1 MTPLP
6 ATVATPSIKKEVL
19 CVIVLED
26 SEQIAQVFNAV
37 YQTYLDPIIRYLRTP
52 MLNSPAQGG
61 PGNTKMTPLVRLG
74 LVYYRNNA
82 RGSSTCVDRT
92 SFISDYRLY
101 RKIITQHQF
110 APGTAPLY
118 AVTEGLVGALELF
131 DAYQSSYGSDVR
143 HTVQHCIVVGSTPFC
158 PEAVR
163 NNISTR
169 YDDFTLA
176 RVLDTMKTSRVKLSV
191 ISPLG
196 PASPA
201 LLSLAVQAAENPDS
215 IVDVTKGP
223 DHKLVAKLAGFTPP
237 SLEVPKDIPES
248 AASKAQ
254 LRAVPPSA
262 VENTSAPI
270 AEHTPPAKKK
280 SKIDTSPANH
290 PSPLSIALPTSP
302 ARGPSGDLR
311 SPTQAGSVR
320 KSGKAKG
327 NDAVKTPKLKG
338 KAKPKSTAVS
348 SPGTMGLEL
357 SPGFSAGLAPSLAS
371 PIMVPPVPSV
381 HASGSLLSD
390 GSPSFG
396 QSGLR
401 EGTTKLAERLSVSNA
416 NQLERQQLAEYEKRQ
431 QDTKRHMES
440 LQKKA
445 AAELLTQP
453 RPPPT
458 ASNPGSVALNPA
470 IMGRPMAG
478 NVSYGMA
485 VSQPMLTTGIRPPT
499 APTSDTT
506 NANFQL
512 AQQQFANRG
521 NPPFAIP
528 AGMTPSQLQSAL
540 LLNHGPLT
548 GPQLQALIAS
558 GAVTGHNAAPVGA
571 GTSRGAL
578 WTGNLIWSAK
588 DRKTTKFFRHHAKVS
603 AIPGTMAIRQS
614 MRQKLQ
620 ITEPDPLAAAQLP
633 PAASPFSLEH
643 FHLDKWSVDLE
654 SSTLV
659 NLDQDNLLRFL
670 LDHNIP
676 YVEFTLLPEQND
688 PTVNSNFNSLISS
701 LSSKLMDPPL
711 PGAVGPPQAAMGTQA
726 AHSPLALG
734 GPNLPANIISHLF
747 AAQRG
752 NPLAGGNR
760 PPLVNNP
767 AGVGQPATHLG
778 NPLMQSPLVNQQAP
792 ANGGMSLAQI
802 GLYRQAHASALGSG
816 AAHSGISGANL
827 NSAVSSAAA
836 TRGLLAAGTALQ
848 GSPIARPVA
857 AQPTHNQLMHQQAAA
872 LRAGRPPPNMDP
884 STGMLGQGMSGGTRA
899 EMMERLLMAQRATNA
914 GAGVMAGNVNL
925 GQLGGNPATTQQ
937 IANLLR
943 PSNLVNHGAGLSA
956 ALMQQTNAVAGGNN
970 LLNNPRMAVGGQ
982 LPQLTLQQQLMLA
995 QVQNNQQ
1002 LNALLSANS
1011 ANMFLNAARPNNAPM
1026 GGVRPNRPGMI
1037 SPQAY
1042 ELMRHRLQGANQPRP
1057 PNPF

>member
-61 PGNTKMTPLVRLG
+61 PGNTKMT
-74 LVYYRNNA
+74 
-82 RGSSTCVDRT
+82 
-92 SFISDYRLY
+92 
-101 RKIITQHQF
+101 
-110 APGTAPLY
+110 
-118 AVTEGLVGALELF
+118 
-131 DAYQSSYGSDVR
+131 SSYGSDVR

-701 LSSKLMDPPL
+701 LSSKLM
-711 PGAVGPPQAAMGTQA
+711 A